1 MDDRIVLLSNTYP
14 YSGEPFLKTEMGFLP
29 EEITVD
35 VWPFFADR
43 AKSDCGSA
51 PSKIYPHLYAEPS
64 GLEKVKCLFNSLR
77 MFFREKECRAAFAK
91 KHPAR
96 NVLKAIKFAYISEK
110 RLVSIAKWLRKSK
123 SQPGSPLIYA
133 YWMYEVAYVGARLKT
148 ENPDCPFL
156 TRCHGYD
163 LYETRH
169 PNGYLPFRNLI
180 LKNADL
186 VCPISE
192 NGERY
197 LQNLYG
203 PEVGGKTYIA
213 RLGTVRTAAVSKSK
227 VREDSIVLVS
237 CSNLVEVKRVHLLI
251 RALSKSN
258 KPIHWYHFGDGEL
271 RADLEEQAKAL
282 PDHITC
288 TFMGFQANEDIQRF
302 YAEHHID
309 AFLNVSRSEG
319 VPVSVMEAE
328 SYGIPII
335 ATDVG
340 GTSEIVHDRE
350 NGVLLAK
357 DFTDQELL
365 AAIDDV
371 LYHESEYSE
380 NAIRTWEA
388 MSNADVVFPAF
399 YERLAEV

>member
-1 MDDRIVLLSNTYP
+1 MDDRILLLSNTYP
-14 YSGEPFLKTEMGFLP
+14 YSGEPFLKTEMAFLP

-35 VWPFFADR
+35 VWPFFVDR
-43 AKSDCGSA
+43 ARSDCGSA
-51 PSKIYPHLYAEPS
+51 PSKIYLHLYDEPS
-64 GLEKVKCLFNSLR
+64 GLEKIKCLFNALR
-77 MFFREKECRAAFAK
+77 MFFREKEYRAAFAK
-91 KHPAR
+91 KHPER
-96 NVLKAIKFAYISEK
+96 NILKAIKFAYISEK

-148 ENPDCPFL
+148 ENPECPFL

-169 PNGYLPFRNLI
+169 PNGYLPFRNFI

-197 LQNLYG
+197 LQKLYG
-203 PEVGGKTYIA
+203 PEVREKTYVA
-213 RLGTVRTAAVSKSK
+213 RLGTIRKAAVPENRK
-227 VREDSIVLVS
+227 REDEIVLVS
-237 CSNLVEVKRVHLLI
+237 CSNLAEVKRIHLLI
-251 RALSKSN
+251 RALSQSK

-271 RADLEEQAKAL
+271 RASLEEKAKSL
-282 PDHITC
+282 PKNVTY
-288 TFMGFQANEDIQRF
+288 TFMGFRANEDIQRF
-302 YAEHHID
+302 YAEHRID
-309 AFLNVSRSEG
+309 AFINVSRSEG

-350 NGVLLAK
+350 NGVLLAM
-357 DFTDQELL
+357 DFTDQDLL
-365 AAIDDV
+365 DAIDDV
-371 LYHESEYSE
+371 LSHEREYSE

-388 MSNADVVFPAF
+388 MSNARVVFPAF
-399 YERLAEV
+399 YKRLVEV

>member
-1 MDDRIVLLSNTYP
+1 MDDRILLLSNTYP
-14 YSGEPFLKTEMGFLP
+14 YSGEPFLKTEMAFLP

-35 VWPFFADR
+35 VWPFFVDR
-43 AKSDCGSA
+43 ARSDCGSA
-51 PSKIYPHLYAEPS
+51 PSKIYLHLYDEPS
-64 GLEKVKCLFNSLR
+64 GLEKIKCLFNALR
-77 MFFREKECRAAFAK
+77 MFFREKEYRAAFAK
-91 KHPAR
+91 KHPER
-96 NVLKAIKFAYISEK
+96 NILKAIKFAYISEK

-148 ENPDCPFL
+148 ENPECPFL

-169 PNGYLPFRNLI
+169 PNGYLPFRNFI

-197 LQNLYG
+197 LQKLYG
-203 PEVGGKTYIA
+203 PEVREKTYVA
-213 RLGTVRTAAVSKSK
+213 RLGTIRKAAVPENRK
-227 VREDSIVLVS
+227 REDEIVLVS
-237 CSNLVEVKRVHLLI
+237 CSNLAEVKRIHLLI
-251 RALSKSN
+251 RALSQSK

-271 RADLEEQAKAL
+271 RASLEEKAKSL
-282 PDHITC
+282 PKNVTY
-288 TFMGFQANEDIQRF
+288 TFMGFRANEDIQRF
-302 YAEHHID
+302 YAEHRID
-309 AFLNVSRSEG
+309 AFINVSRSEG

-340 GTSEIVHDRE
+340 GTSEIVHNKE
-350 NGVLLAK
+350 NGVLL
-357 DFTDQELL
+357 DVVFSDEELL
-365 AAIDDV
+365 DAIDNV
-371 LYHESEYSE
+371 LTHESEYSE
-380 NAIRTWEA
+380 NAIHTWEA
-388 MSNADVVFPAF
+388 MSNACVVFPAF
-399 YERLAEV
+399 YKKLAEV